1 MLTETVSD
9 PCQLPVLQEEAEA
22 GVGKKFVPRTSGEL
36 GNSFHWEMA
45 EVETRG
51 AGSGASSGGRCKGD
65 SGDAC
70 KDSERC
76 WGQQILGQGES
87 PRASLRQAD
96 WRNIRICSL
105 NVHEEQMREISGK
118 KQKHFCCFEALQV
131 FRGRE
136 VLLVRAA

>member
-1 MLTETVSD
+1 MLSEPVSD
-9 PCQLPVLQEEAEA
+9 PCQLAVLREEAEA
-22 GVGKKFVPRTSGEL
+22 GVGKKFVPPISGEL

-51 AGSGASSGGRCKGD
+51 AGSGVSSGGRCKGD

-76 WGQQILGQGES
+76 WGQQILGQGEN

-96 WRNIRICSL
+96 RRNIRTCSL
-105 NVHEEQMREISGK
+105 NVHEEQMREISEK
-118 KQKHFCCFEALQV
+118 KV
-131 FRGRE
+131 F
-136 VLLVRAA
+136 LLF